1 VSETPPADDAALKA
15 LKARIQEQQ
24 GDGNKEKKTEGA
36 TFSDAGLGYR
46 ILVELCVSV
55 GLGVFIGLQV
65 DKYFATKPFGLIIF
79 VLLGFGA
86 GIMTVIRV
94 AAGAD
99 PDKGLSKPR
108 ALQEKK
114 QRVEPD

>member
-1 VSETPPADDAALKA
+1 MSDTPPDDAALKA
-15 LKARIQEQQ
+15 LKARIQAQH
-24 GDGNKEKKTEGA
+24 GVDEKKPADGA

-46 ILVELCVSV
+46 ILVELCVAV
-55 GLGVFIGLQV
+55 GLGVFIGFQV
-65 DKYFATKPFGLIIF
+65 DKYFATKPWGLLIF

-99 PDKGLSKPR
+99 PDKGLPR
-108 ALQEKK
+108 RRVIQEKK
-114 QRVEPD
+114 HRVEPD

>member
-1 VSETPPADDAALKA
+1 MSETPPDDAALKA
-15 LKARIQEQQ
+15 LKARIQAQQ
-24 GDGNKEKKTEGA
+24 GADEKKPAEGA

-46 ILVELCVSV
+46 ILVELCVAV